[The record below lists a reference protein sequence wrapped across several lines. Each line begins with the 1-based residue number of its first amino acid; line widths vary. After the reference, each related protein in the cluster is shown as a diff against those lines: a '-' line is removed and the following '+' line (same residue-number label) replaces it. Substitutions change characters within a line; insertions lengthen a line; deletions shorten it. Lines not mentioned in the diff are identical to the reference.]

1 MRILI
6 ASESQYIAF
15 HGQAIFTRNLS
26 EGLARRGHDVSVL
39 VLSERGRPYHEQVEG
54 VRVEA
59 VRSLSLG
66 LLHPDV
72 YASAFPE
79 KRVRQ
84 VVRQFR
90 PDIIHIQDHY
100 PLCRSVVRNA
110 KRYGI
115 KLVGTNHFMPEN
127 LAAYVPVISRIRPV
141 YNWILWHWMLDLYN
155 RLDAAAVP
163 SKSGADLLRRQGIRP
178 PVFPI
183 SCGVDVTHFH
193 PIANLDRGA
202 WRDRYG
208 LDPDRKIVFF
218 VGRVDREK
226 RLDVLLKAVQL
237 MHRPDLQCV
246 IAGNGA
252 ALQGLKALVQELELG
267 QNVLFTGFVPNEDL
281 PSLLSSVDIF
291 AMPSEAELL
300 SIATLEAMAC
310 GLPIL
315 AARAMALPELVSE
328 DVNGFLFNPG
338 DAKDAARCLGL
349 MADHPERWLEMGQ
362 ASLEKVQQHSLDR
375 GLSQYEDLYR
385 SVLNGLHGSEAAI

>member
-39 VLSERGRPYHEQVEG
+39 TLSERGRPYQEQVAG
-54 VRVEA
+54 VQVEA

-100 PLCRSVVRNA
+100 PLCRSAVRNA

-115 KLVGTNHFMPEN
+115 KVVGTNHFMPEN
-127 LAAYVPVISRIRPV
+127 LAAYVPVISRIKPL

-183 SCGVDVTHFH
+183 SCGVDVRHFH
-193 PIANLDRGA
+193 PIANLDRAA
-202 WRDRYG
+202 WRARYG
-208 LDPDRKIVFF
+208 LDPDRKIIFF

-226 RLDVLLKAVQL
+226 RLDVLLKAVRL
-237 MHRPDLQCV
+237 MDRRDLQCV

-252 ALQGLKALVQELELG
+252 ALQGLKALAQELELG
-267 QNVLFTGFVPNEDL
+267 GNVLFTGFVPNEDL
-281 PSLLSSVDIF
+281 PSLLGSVDIF

-310 GLPIL
+310 GLPVL

-328 DVNGFLFNPG
+328 NVNGFLFNPG
-338 DAKDAARCLGL
+338 DATDAASCLGL
-349 MADHPERWLEMGQ
+349 LADHPERWKEMGQ
-362 ASLEKVQQHSLDR
+362 ASLDKVQQHSLDR

-385 SVLNGLHGSEAAI
+385 SVLNGPHGGEEAI